1 MEEGRAYA
9 LTKGPER
16 NGAESLED
24 RRGFALQKRVSGGGQ
39 TRDVMARE
47 SSGFVTSPVF
57 APTRTTEEESKSRS
71 ARTTELLQSS
81 DPRRVLRASPCT
93 AHRCRP
99 AKYNPRLP
107 CCQQL
112 FVLSLAR
119 VRPCNLT
126 SSLVGDGH
134 PLPQAHPPLPRSSL
148 GFRCQISISLFKAMS
163 SH

>member
-24 RRGFALQKRVSGGGQ
+24 RSGFALQKRVSGGGQ

-81 DPRRVLRASPCT
+81 DPRLRASPCT

-134 PLPQAHPPLPRSSL
+134 PLPHLPLPRSSP
-148 GFRCQISISLFKAMS
+148 GFRCQISNSLFEAMS